1 MHLHNMQP
9 NGRLHA
15 LVQHPASSIA
25 HKEASE
31 PTNITSKSSMKKKP
45 LHYKAAH
52 LPSK

>member
-31 PTNITSKSSMKKKP
+31 PTNITSKSSMKKKT
-45 LHYKAAH
+45 LT
-52 LPSK
+52 L